1 MASIYATPSTIL
13 RSAGSV
19 GNTFIFWTAGAFLAS
34 LGTIVIMEYGTG
46 IPRSG
51 GEKTYLKFLYGRPE
65 FLAMCIFAAIE
76 LITKNLAANVLACGE
91 YLVHALSLTPSR
103 FNIHGM
109 ALLVLTFCFLVHGTT
124 PTIGLRVQN
133 ALGLFKL
140 FILWAISM
148 TGTFCLLGIPGF
160 SVDPHYEAPDNFAWD
175 KFWEGSTQIS
185 PNSIVTGIFT
195 VMWSFSGYTYVN
207 VVLGEVRDP
216 VQTVQRAAPLAL
228 LLVFMTYT
236 AVNIGYFAVV
246 AKGDVLNSG
255 RLIAWV

>member
-1 MASIYATPSTIL
+1 M
-13 RSAGSV
+13 
-19 GNTFIFWTAGAFLAS
+19 TAID
-34 LGTIVIMEYGTG
+34 TTHPQG

-65 FLAMCIFAAIE
+65 FLAMCIFAAGV
-76 LITKNLAANVLACGE
+76 LTTGNLAANGLACGE
-91 YLVHALSLTPSR
+91 
-103 FNIHGM
+103 
-109 ALLVLTFCFLVHGTT
+109 C
-124 PTIGLRVQN
+124 
-133 ALGLFKL
+133 
-140 FILWAISM
+140 
-148 TGTFCLLGIPGF
+148 IPGF
-160 SVDPHYEAPDNFAWD
+160 SVSPLYEPPDNFAWD

-195 VMWSFSGYTYVN
+195 VMWSFSGYNYVN

-216 VQTVQRAAPLAL
+216 VRTVQQAAPLAL

-255 RLIAWV
+255 RLVA